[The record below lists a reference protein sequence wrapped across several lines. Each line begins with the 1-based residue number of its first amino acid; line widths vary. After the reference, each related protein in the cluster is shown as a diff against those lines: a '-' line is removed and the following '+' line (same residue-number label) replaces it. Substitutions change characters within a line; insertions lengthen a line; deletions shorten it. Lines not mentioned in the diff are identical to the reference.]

1 MLSFTEERSNM
12 IQPKL
17 RLAGYT
23 LGSIQGRKELN
34 GGIVARETTYPDTG
48 CKRAKTLGYYG
59 DCIHCPFEECFE
71 LGENIYRKHITKK
84 RNNEIKEAWLNGVPV
99 TTIMTKYHVSSD
111 TVQSI
116 IES

>member
-34 GGIVARETTYPDTG
+34 GGIVPRESTYPDTG
-48 CKRAKTLGYYG
+48 CQRAKNLGYYG
-59 DCIHCPFEECFE
+59 NCTHCPFEECFE
-71 LGENIYRKHITKK
+71 IDNDIYKKYLNKIRDNNIRKEWFEGQTLEYLM
-84 RNNEIKEAWLNGVPV
+84 R
-99 TTIMTKYHVSSD
+99 KYHVSSE
-111 TVQSI
+111 TVQRVV
-116 IES
+116 E